1 MKTHDFRKSVLLA
14 ALMLATGP
22 VAHAQL
28 AKDIMKRAKNATT
41 TRTTMAADR
50 AINKGLDKVFEEGEN
65 PTQATNANALQN
77 ASEKSAAA
85 VTNGNIYYVNLERG
99 SARAEGTLEA
109 PMKDIQKA
117 IDKAA
122 RQICQPR
129 RWVERRLQRT
139 KSGQIYHTHTA
150 NRSPTG
156 HYRTRLAHD

>member
-1 MKTHDFRKSVLLA
+1 MKTRNFRKSVLLA
-14 ALMLATGP
+14 ALMLATGS

-65 PTQATNANALQN
+65 PGQATNANALQN

-122 RQICQPR
+122 DGDLIRIAQGNYLGNLDTETQK
-129 RWVERRLQRT
+129 T
-139 KSGQIYHTHTA
+139 KG
-150 NRSPTG
+150 
-156 HYRTRLAHD
+156 